1 MPAICALDT
10 SCIIAAMCS
19 WHEQHRVAAAEIER
33 RVARGER
40 LSVAAHALTEAYAVL
55 TRLPSPHRLAPSD
68 AWELL
73 RVNFTGDVSIVSLSS
88 TQQLGVLRSLA
99 RAGIGGGRTYDAV
112 IAECAVRAGA
122 TALLTFNPWHFEP
135 APHDITIVVPSP

>member
-10 SCIIAAMCS
+10 SCIVAAVCG
-19 WHEQHRVAAAEIER
+19 WHEQHRVAAVEIER
-33 RVARGER
+33 RLARGER

-55 TRLPSPHRLAPSD
+55 TRLPSPHRVAPSD

-73 RVNFTGDVSIVSLSS
+73 RANFTGDVLIVSLSA
-88 TQQLGVLRSLA
+88 TRQIAVLRRLA
-99 RAGIGGGRTYDAV
+99 QAGISGGRTYDAV

-122 TALLTFNPWHFEP
+122 KALLTFNARHFDP
-135 APHDITIVVPSP
+135 APKDVAVVVPGL